1 MPNGNKKLSA
11 TDMSNL
17 SGDLSS
23 HGPNASNPIGE
34 KPDPETEPVKYKY
47 WSRWEKEQK
56 KQEATGFLKDQ
67 QPTPEKTVKD
77 QYQEEIKIQNLEALG
92 LDPDAMEAQYQK
104 RVNRR
109 ERFKNIIQAGDNIS
123 DAVSKTTKNVAQEF
137 ENFKTGFIQKKNNF
151 TNNFKKN

>member
-11 TDMSNL
+11 TEMSNL

-67 QPTPEKTVKD
+67 
-77 QYQEEIKIQNLEALG
+77 YQEEIKRQNLEALG

-109 ERFKNIIQAGDNIS
+109 ERLKDIIQTGDNIS
-123 DAVSKTTKNVAQEF
+123 DAVSKTTKNISQGF